1 MNEFKTM
8 KFLRETRDSIYKETK
23 NKTNEEIR
31 KYYKNKASWFNS
43 TVKKNDSKTIK
54 TKSRP

>member
-8 KFLRETRDSIYKETK
+8 IFVRETRDKMYEETK

-31 KYYKNKASWFNS
+31 KYYG
-43 TVKKNDSKTIK
+43 
-54 TKSRP
+54 

>member
-8 KFLRETRDSIYKETK
+8 KFVRETRDKMYEETK

-31 KYYKNKASWFNS
+31 KYYKKKAGWLNS
-43 TVKKNDSKTIK
+43 SIKKNDIK

>member
-8 KFLRETRDSIYKETK
+8 KFVREARDKIYKETK
-23 NKTNEEIR
+23 NKSSEEIR
-31 KYYKNKASWFNS
+31 KYYEEKSNWIKPLLNKNG
-43 TVKKNDSKTIK
+43 SKTIK

>member
-8 KFLRETRDSIYKETK
+8 VFVRETRDKMYDETK

-31 KYYKNKASWFNS
+31 KYYKKKAGWLNS
-43 TVKKNDSKTIK
+43 SMKKNESKT
-54 TKSRP
+54 

>member
-8 KFLRETRDSIYKETK
+8 KFVRETRDKIYEETK
-23 NKTNEEIR
+23 NKTNEEIK
-31 KYYKNKASWFNS
+31 KYYKKKASWLNLP
-43 TVKKNDSKTIK
+43 VRKNDSKTIK

>member
-8 KFLRETRDSIYKETK
+8 KFVRETRDNMYEETK
-23 NKTNEEIR
+23 NKSNEEIR
-31 KYYKNKASWFNS
+31 KYYKKKASWLNS
-43 TVKKNDSKTIK
+43 SLRKNDSKTMK